1 MRKIVLIGCLSLL
14 VQLGLAQVV
23 HFIENKGQWPSQVK
37 FSAATEN
44 GRTFFENN
52 AFTHHFFDLSEI
64 AKAHAGKEF
73 EPIMRGHV
81 FRQVFRNA
89 HPEKVVADAFQQT
102 RYNYFLGND
111 PLKWGR
117 DCREAK
123 GFRYQNFYTGI
134 HLHVYQNEFFMK
146 YDWEVQRG
154 ASPTQIQW
162 SYEGTDDVRVED
174 GRLVVRTALGEIV
187 EQIPIAYQMIPMEG
201 EAAGNN
207 PPWKTRVDCAFV
219 KNGSTISFRVGNY
232 NSRYP
237 LIIDPELIFSS
248 YSGSFDDNF
257 GYTATY
263 DSQGNL
269 ISGSSAFGQGYPTT
283 VGAYQTTW
291 GGGDG
296 QGTLAGTDMAI
307 SKYDVSG
314 TFMQWSTF
322 LGGAHDDLPHSLIC
336 NSNDE
341 LIVLGTTSSGNF
353 PVTSNAFDNSFNGGA
368 NFAPFGVGVQYVNG
382 SDIIVAK
389 LNVNGNTLEAST
401 FVGGTGNDGVNTA
414 AGLKFN
420 YADEFRG
427 EIDLDANDNVY
438 VASSTYS
445 INFPTVNAFQS
456 SIGGL
461 QDACVFQLS
470 SDLSQMNWSTYLGGS
485 DDDSGFSL
493 AEDNAGNVF
502 VCGGTQSVDFPLAGN
517 GYGQI
522 FNGGNSDGWIA
533 KLNPSGTSLLTSTY
547 FGSNVFDQLYFIETD
562 NADEVFVYGQ
572 TRAANSAFVVNAS
585 FSQPNSGMLV
595 TKFPNDLSSIVWST
609 VFGTGGGE
617 PNLSPTAFLVDV
629 CGKIYLSGWG
639 GAVNEYSTTEAG
651 YTTGLLITPDA
662 YQTTTDG
669 SDFYLLVLEADASAV
684 TYASFFGGNISSEH
698 VDGGTSRFDRKGII
712 YQSVCAGCGGNSDF
726 PIFPPNA
733 VSAINNNSCN
743 NGVFKYDF
751 QLPLTVANFNAP
763 PLLCEGSTIQLVST
777 SSLAASV
784 QWHFSDDNSTVFGNS
799 VVHTFNAP
807 GTYTITLTA
816 QNPVTCNAVD
826 TISRTI
832 TVVAPIVET
841 LSDVTVC
848 NGVPV
853 QLGQVSAD
861 PNAVYTWTPN
871 DGNLSDVNGP
881 LPIFTGSSSA
891 SYQLL
896 IQHDVCTD
904 TLTQNVIVPQLEL
917 TLPNDTALCI
927 PGNIDL
933 DALVSPLSGS
943 LIWSASPDFSNPL
956 NSNTQD
962 LSINVFVNGMQT
974 YFAQLTSQGCTVED
988 SVSVFMVGDQATIQG
1003 DFTAC
1008 YGDTVSL
1015 SVLNPNPTF
1024 NYQWQSNAQLL
1035 SGQGTSAVEFIIT
1048 TGTTVSV
1055 SAATPSGCFA
1065 QDTVQVAVSA
1075 LNASTINATATPA
1088 VVLEGTTVQLNAS
1101 PVNAGYTYAWTPSFG
1116 LNNANIHNPTA
1127 FVEMTS
1133 TYYVTVADGDCVQQ
1147 DSVTV
1152 RVVDFICGRPTV
1164 YVPNAFTPNLDQ
1176 ANEWLYVRGN
1186 FITELN
1192 FKVFN
1197 RWGELVFETQDQSL
1211 GWNGYFK
1218 GKKVD
1223 PAVFVYYMR
1232 VVCEGG
1238 EIYFEEGNIT
1248 VLE

>member
-1 MRKIVLIGCLSLL
+1 MRKILLIGCLSLL

-73 EPIMRGHV
+73 DPIMRGHV

-89 HPEKVVADAFQQT
+89 HPERVVADAFQQT

-123 GFRYQNFYTGI
+123 GFRYQNFYSGI

-146 YDWEVQRG
+146 YDWEVQHG

-162 SYEGTDDVRVED
+162 SYEGTDDVRIED
-174 GRLVVRTALGEIV
+174 GRLIVRTALGEIV

-207 PPWKTRVDCAFV
+207 PPMKMRVDCSFV
-219 KNGSTISFRVGNY
+219 KNGNTISFRVGNY

-283 VGAYQTTW
+283 IGAYQTTW

-314 TFMQWSTF
+314 TFLQWSTF
-322 LGGAHDDLPHSLIC
+322 LGGANDDLPHSLIC

-368 NFAPFGVGVQYVNG
+368 NFAPSGVGVQYVNG

-389 LNVNGNTLEAST
+389 LNVNGNTLLAST

-427 EIDLDANDNVY
+427 EVDLDANDNVY
-438 VASSTYS
+438 IASSTYS

-517 GYGQI
+517 GYGQV

-533 KLNPSGTSLLTSTY
+533 KLSPSGTSLLTSTY

-572 TRAANSAFVVNAS
+572 TRAANSTFVVNAS

-595 TKFPNDLSSIVWST
+595 TKFPNELSSVVWST

-651 YTTGLLITPDA
+651 FTTGLLTTSDA
-662 YQTTTDG
+662 FQTTTDG

-684 TYASFFGGNISSEH
+684 TYASFFGGNISAEH

-826 TISRTI
+826 TISRTV
-832 TVVAPIVET
+832 TVIAPIVET
-841 LSDVTVC
+841 LADVTVC
-848 NGVPV
+848 SGIPV
-853 QLGQVSAD
+853 QLGQVSVD
-861 PNAVYTWTPN
+861 PNAIYSWTPN

-881 LPIFTGSSSA
+881 LPIFTGSINA

-896 IQHDVCTD
+896 VQHDVCTD
-904 TLTQNVIVPQLEL
+904 TLTQNVLVPQLEL
-917 TLPNDTALCI
+917 ILPNDTALCV
-927 PGNIDL
+927 PDNIDL
-933 DALVSPLSGS
+933 AALISPSSGS
-943 LIWSASPDFSNPL
+943 FIWSASPDFSNPL

-962 LSINVFVNGMQT
+962 LSINVFVNGIQT
-974 YFAQLTSQGCTVED
+974 YFAQLASQGCTVED

-1048 TGTTVSV
+1048 AGTTVSV

-1088 VVLEGTTVQLNAS
+1088 VVLVGTNVQLTAT
-1101 PVNAGYTYAWTPSFG
+1101 PVNNSYSYQWTPSLG
-1116 LNNANIHNPTA
+1116 LNNPNIYNPTA

-1133 TYYVTVADGDCVQQ
+1133 TYNVTVSDGDCIQQ

-1186 FITELN
+1186 FITELD
-1192 FKVFN
+1192 FKLFD
-1197 RWGELVFETQDQSL
+1197 RWGELVFETQDL
-1211 GWNGYFK
+1211 NIGWNGYFK

>member
-1 MRKIVLIGCLSLL
+1 MRKILLIGCLSLL

-73 EPIMRGHV
+73 EPVIRGHV

-89 HPEKVVADAFQQT
+89 RPEKVVADAFQQT

-111 PLKWGR
+111 PTKWGR

-123 GFRYQNFYTGI
+123 GFRYQNFYSGI

-154 ASPTQIQW
+154 ASPAQIQW
-162 SYEGTDDVRVED
+162 TYEGTDDVRVED
-174 GRLVVRTALGEIV
+174 GRLIVRTALGEIV

-207 PPWKTRVDCAFV
+207 PPWKARVDCAFV
-219 KNGSTISFRVGNY
+219 KKGNTISFRVGEY
-232 NSRYP
+232 NQRYP

-248 YSGSFDDNF
+248 YSGSIDDNF
-257 GYTATY
+257 GFTATY

-283 VGAYQTTW
+283 NGAYQTVW

-296 QGTLAGTDMAI
+296 QGSLAGTDMAI
-307 SKYDVSG
+307 SKYDASG

-322 LGGAHDDLPHSLIC
+322 LGGANDDLPHSLIS

-341 LIVLGTTSSGNF
+341 LIVLGTTSSPNF
-353 PVTSNAFDNSFNGGA
+353 PVTAGAFDNLYNGGD
-368 NFAPFGVGVQYVNG
+368 NFAPFGIGVQYVNG

-389 LNVNGNTLEAST
+389 LNVNGNTLVAST

-414 AGLKFN
+414 VGLKFN

-427 EIDLDANDNVY
+427 EVDLDANDNVY
-438 VASSTYS
+438 VVSSTYS

-456 SIGGL
+456 SLGGL

-470 SDLSQMNWSTYLGGS
+470 SDLSQMNWSTYIGGS

-517 GYGQI
+517 GYGQV

-533 KLNPSGTSLLTSTY
+533 KLNPSGTSLLTSSY

-562 NADEVFVYGQ
+562 NVDDVFVYGQ
-572 TRAANSAFVVNAS
+572 TRAANSTFVVNAG

-639 GAVNEYSTTEAG
+639 GAVNEYSTMEAG
-651 YTTGLLITPDA
+651 YTTGLITTPDA
-662 YQTTTDG
+662 YQTGTDG

-712 YQSVCAGCGGNSDF
+712 YQSVCAGCGGNDDF

-751 QLPLTVANFNAP
+751 QLPLTIASFNAP
-763 PLLCEGSTIQLVST
+763 PFLCEGSTIQLVSNST
-777 SSLAASV
+777 LATSV
-784 QWHFSDDNSTVFGNS
+784 QWYFSDDNSTVFGNS

-816 QNPVTCNAVD
+816 QNPGTCNAVD

-832 TVVAPIVET
+832 TIVEPIVES
-841 LSDVTVC
+841 LNDVTVC
-848 NGVPV
+848 SGVPV
-853 QLGQVSAD
+853 QIGEVSDD
-861 PNAVYTWTPN
+861 PNAVYTWSPN
-871 DGNLSDVNGP
+871 DGNLSDVNSP

-896 IQHDVCTD
+896 VQHDVCTD
-904 TLTQNVIVPQLEL
+904 TLSLDVIVPQLEL
-917 TLPNDTALCI
+917 ILPNDTSLCV
-927 PGNIDL
+927 PNNVDL
-933 DALVSPLSGS
+933 TAVINPVNGS
-943 LIWSASPDFSNPL
+943 LIWSASNDFSSPL

-962 LSINVFVNGMQT
+962 LSISVFVSGIQT
-974 YFAQLTSQGCTVED
+974 YYAQLTASNCTVED

-1008 YGDTVSL
+1008 YGDTISL
-1015 SVLNPNPTF
+1015 SVLNPNPAF
-1024 NYQWQSNAQLL
+1024 NYQWQSNAQVL
-1035 SGQGTSAVEFIIT
+1035 SGQGTSSIDVIIT
-1048 TGTTVSV
+1048 NATEVSV
-1055 SAATPSGCFA
+1055 SAATLSGCFA
-1065 QDTVQVAVSA
+1065 QDTIQVAVSA
-1075 LNASTINATATPA
+1075 LNASTINATASPA
-1088 VVLEGTTVQLNAS
+1088 VVLAGTNVQLTAS
-1101 PVNAGYTYAWTPSFG
+1101 PVNAGYSYTWTPSLG
-1116 LNNANIHNPTA
+1116 LNNPNIYNPTA

-1133 TYYVTVADGDCVQQ
+1133 TYNVTVADGECVQQ

-1164 YVPNAFTPNLDQ
+1164 YIPNAFTPNLDQ

-1186 FITELN
+1186 FITELD
-1192 FKVFN
+1192 FKLFD
-1197 RWGELVFETQDQSL
+1197 RWGELVFETQDQGV

>member
-73 EPIMRGHV
+73 DPIMRGHV

-174 GRLVVRTALGEIV
+174 GRLIVRTALGEIV
-187 EQIPIAYQMIPMEG
+187 EQIPIAYQIIPMEG

-207 PPWKTRVDCAFV
+207 PPLKVRVDCGFV
-219 KNGSTISFRVGNY
+219 KNGNVISFRVGKY
-232 NSRYP
+232 NPRYAMV
-237 LIIDPELIFSS
+237 IDPELIFSS

-283 VGAYQTTW
+283 LGAYQTSW

-296 QGTLAGTDMAI
+296 QGSLAGTDMAI

-314 TFMQWSTF
+314 TFLQWSTF
-322 LGGAHDDLPHSLIC
+322 LGGANDDLPHSLIC

-651 YTTGLLITPDA
+651 YTTGLLTTADA
-662 YQTTTDG
+662 FQTTTDG

-816 QNPVTCNAVD
+816 QNTVTCNAVD

-861 PNAVYTWTPN
+861 PNAVYSWTPN
-871 DGNLSDVNGP
+871 DGNLSDVSGP
-881 LPIFTGSSSA
+881 LPIFTGSANA

-896 IQHDVCTD
+896 VQHDVCTD

-974 YFAQLTSQGCTVED
+974 YFAQLTSEGCTVED

-1048 TGTTVSV
+1048 SGTTVSV

-1088 VVLEGTTVQLNAS
+1088 VVLVGTNVQLNAS

-1186 FITELN
+1186 FITELD
-1192 FKVFN
+1192 FKLFD
-1197 RWGELVFETQDQSL
+1197 RWGELVFETQDQSI

-1223 PAVFVYYMR
+1223 PAVFVYYLR
-1232 VVCEGG
+1232 TVCEGG

>member
-1 MRKIVLIGCLSLL
+1 MRKILLIGCLSLL

-23 HFIENKGQWPSQVK
+23 HFIENKGQWPSQVR

-73 EPIMRGHV
+73 EPVIRGHV

-89 HPEKVVADAFQQT
+89 RPEKVVADAFQQT

-111 PLKWGR
+111 PTKWGR

-123 GFRYQNFYTGI
+123 GFRYQNFYSGI

-146 YDWEVQRG
+146 YDWEVHRG
-154 ASPTQIQW
+154 ASPAQIQW
-162 SYEGTDDVRVED
+162 TYEGTDDVRVED
-174 GRLVVRTALGEIV
+174 GRLIVRTALGEIV

-207 PPWKTRVDCAFV
+207 PPWKARVDCAFV
-219 KNGSTISFRVGNY
+219 KNGNTISFRVGKY
-232 NSRYP
+232 NPRYP

-283 VGAYQTTW
+283 NGAYQTTW

-456 SIGGL
+456 SLGGL

-470 SDLSQMNWSTYLGGS
+470 SDLSQLNWSTYLGGS

-502 VCGGTQSVDFPLAGN
+502 VCGGTQSIDFPLAGN
-517 GYGQI
+517 GYGQV

-533 KLNPSGTSLLTSTY
+533 KLNPSGTSLLTSSY

-562 NADEVFVYGQ
+562 NADDVFVYGQ
-572 TRAANSAFVVNAS
+572 TRAANSTFVVNAG

-651 YTTGLLITPDA
+651 FTTGLLTTPDA

-684 TYASFFGGNISSEH
+684 TYASFFGGNISAEH

-712 YQSVCAGCGGNSDF
+712 YQSVCAGCGGNNDF

-807 GTYTITLTA
+807 GTYTITLIA

-826 TISRTI
+826 SLSRTI

-841 LSDVTVC
+841 LADVTVC
-848 NGVPV
+848 SDVPV

-861 PNAVYTWTPN
+861 PNAVYSWTPN

-881 LPIFTGSSSA
+881 LPIFTGNSNA

-896 IQHDVCTD
+896 VQHDVCTD

-917 TLPNDTALCI
+917 TLPNDSALCV
-927 PGNIDL
+927 PDNIDL
-933 DALVSPLSGS
+933 NAVISPSTGD

-962 LSINVFVNGMQT
+962 LSINVFVTGMQT

-988 SVSVFMVGDQATIQG
+988 SVSVFMVGDQASIQG

-1024 NYQWQSNAQLL
+1024 NYQWQSSAQLL
-1035 SGQGTSAVEFIIT
+1035 SGQGTSSVEFIIT
-1048 TGTTVSV
+1048 AGTTVSV

-1075 LNASTINATATPA
+1075 LNASTINASATPA
-1088 VVLEGTTVQLNAS
+1088 VVLVGTNVQLNAS
-1101 PVNAGYTYAWTPSFG
+1101 PVNAGYSYIWTPNLG
-1116 LNNANIHNPTA
+1116 LSNANIHNPNA
-1127 FVEMTS
+1127 FIETTS

-1192 FKVFN
+1192 FKVFD
-1197 RWGELVFETQDQSL
+1197 RWGELVFETQDQSV
-1211 GWNGYFK
+1211 GWNGYYK

-1223 PAVFVYYMR
+1223 PAVFVYYLR
-1232 VVCEGG
+1232 TVCEGG

>member
-207 PPWKTRVDCAFV
+207 PPMKMRVDCAFV
-219 KNGSTISFRVGNY
+219 KNGNTISFRVGNY
-232 NSRYP
+232 NPRYA

-314 TFMQWSTF
+314 TFLQWSTF
-322 LGGAHDDLPHSLIC
+322 LGGANDDLPHSLIC

-427 EIDLDANDNVY
+427 EVDLDANDNVY
-438 VASSTYS
+438 IASSTYS

-572 TRAANSAFVVNAS
+572 TRAANSTFVVNAS

-651 YTTGLLITPDA
+651 YTTGLLTTADA
-662 YQTTTDG
+662 FQTTTDG

-726 PIFPPNA
+726 PIFPANA
-733 VSAINNNSCN
+733 VSAVNNNSCN

-853 QLGQVSAD
+853 QLGQMSAD
-861 PNAVYTWTPN
+861 PNAVYSWTPN

-881 LPIFTGSSSA
+881 LPIFTGSINA

-896 IQHDVCTD
+896 VQHDVCTD
-904 TLTQNVIVPQLEL
+904 TLTQNVLVPQLEL
-917 TLPNDTALCI
+917 ILPNDTALCV
-927 PGNIDL
+927 PDNIDL
-933 DALVSPLSGS
+933 AALISPSSGS
-943 LIWSASPDFSNPL
+943 FIWSASPDFSNPL

-974 YFAQLTSQGCTVED
+974 YFAQLTSEGCAVED

-1088 VVLEGTTVQLNAS
+1088 VVLVGTNVQLNAS

-1186 FITELN
+1186 FITEMN
-1192 FKVFN
+1192 FKVFD
-1197 RWGELVFETQDQSL
+1197 RWGELVFETQDQSI

>member
-1 MRKIVLIGCLSLL
+1 MRKILLIGCLSLL

-73 EPIMRGHV
+73 EPVMHGHV
-81 FRQVFRNA
+81 FRQVFSNA

-123 GFRYQNFYTGI
+123 GFRYQNFYAGI
-134 HLHVYQNEFFMK
+134 DLHVYQNEFFMK

-154 ASPTQIQW
+154 ASPAQIQW
-162 SYEGTDDVRVED
+162 SYEGTDDVRIED
-174 GRLVVRTALGEIV
+174 GRLIVRTALGEIV

-207 PPWKTRVDCAFV
+207 PPMKMRVDCSFV
-219 KNGSTISFRVGNY
+219 KNGDVISFRLGKY
-232 NSRYP
+232 DTRHP

-283 VGAYQTTW
+283 LGAYQTTW

-368 NFAPFGVGVQYVNG
+368 SFAPFGVGVQYNNG
-382 SDIIVAK
+382 SDIVVAK
-389 LNVNGNTLEAST
+389 LNVNGNTLVAST

-427 EIDLDANDNVY
+427 EVDLDANDNVY
-438 VASSTYS
+438 VVSSTYS
-445 INFPTVNAFQS
+445 MNFPTVNAFQS

-470 SDLSQMNWSTYLGGS
+470 NDLSQLNWSTYLGGS

-493 AEDNAGNVF
+493 AEDHAGNVF
-502 VCGGTQSVDFPLAGN
+502 VCGGTQSVNFPIAGN
-517 GYGQI
+517 GYGQV

-533 KLNPSGTSLLTSTY
+533 KLSPDGTNLLASTY
-547 FGSNVFDQLYFIETD
+547 FGSNVYDQLYFIETD
-562 NADEVFVYGQ
+562 NLDEVFVYGQ
-572 TRAANSAFVVNAS
+572 TRAANSTFVVNAA

-609 VFGTGGGE
+609 VFGVGDGR
-617 PNLSPTAFLVDV
+617 PSLSPTAFLVDV

-639 GAVNEYSTTEAG
+639 GAVNLYSTNEAG
-651 YTTGLLITPDA
+651 NTNGLLTTPDA

-684 TYASFFGGNISSEH
+684 TYASFFGGNISAEH

-726 PIFPPNA
+726 PIFPANA

-751 QLPLTVANFNAP
+751 QLPLTVASFNAP
-763 PLLCEGSTIQLVST
+763 PLLCEGSTIQLVS
-777 SSLAASV
+777 SSYLAASV

-799 VVHTFNAP
+799 VVHTFNTP
-807 GTYTITLTA
+807 GTYTIMLTA

-841 LSDVTVC
+841 LGDVTVC

-904 TLTQNVIVPQLEL
+904 TLTQNVLVPQLSL
-917 TLPNDTALCI
+917 TLPSDTSLCV
-927 PGNIDL
+927 PANVDL
-933 DALVSPLSGS
+933 SAAINPANGS
-943 LIWSASPDFSNPL
+943 LIWSASPDFSSSL

-974 YFAQLTSQGCTVED
+974 YFAQLTNQGCTVED

-1003 DFTAC
+1003 DFSAC

-1015 SVLNPNPTF
+1015 SVLNPNLTF

-1035 SGQGTSAVEFIIT
+1035 SGQGTSSVEFIIT
-1048 TGTTVSV
+1048 AGATVSV

-1075 LNASTINATATPA
+1075 LNGSTINATASPTI
-1088 VVLEGTTVQLNAS
+1088 VLEGTSVQLNAS
-1101 PVNAGYTYAWTPSFG
+1101 PVNAGYNYNWTPILG

-1127 FVEMTS
+1127 FIETTT
-1133 TYYVTVADGDCVQQ
+1133 TYNVTVSDGDCVQQ

-1164 YVPNAFTPNLDQ
+1164 YVPNAFTPNFDQ

-1186 FITELN
+1186 FITELD
-1192 FKVFN
+1192 FKLYD
-1197 RWGELVFETQDQSL
+1197 RWGELVFETQDQSV
-1211 GWNGYFK
+1211 GWNGFFK

-1223 PAVFVYYMR
+1223 PAVFVYYLR
-1232 VVCEGG
+1232 TVCEGG

>member
-1 MRKIVLIGCLSLL
+1 MRKILLIGCLSLL

-73 EPIMRGHV
+73 DPIMRGHV

-89 HPEKVVADAFQQT
+89 HPERVVADAFQQT

-123 GFRYQNFYTGI
+123 GFRYQNFYSGI

-146 YDWEVQRG
+146 YDWEVQHG
-154 ASPTQIQW
+154 ASPMQIQW
-162 SYEGTDDVRVED
+162 LYEGTDDVRIED
-174 GRLVVRTALGEIV
+174 GRLIVRTALGEIV

-207 PPWKTRVDCAFV
+207 PPMKMRVDCSFV
-219 KNGSTISFRVGNY
+219 KNGNTISFRVGNY

-283 VGAYQTTW
+283 IGAYQTTW

-314 TFMQWSTF
+314 TFLQWSTF
-322 LGGAHDDLPHSLIC
+322 LGGANDDLPHSLIC

-368 NFAPFGVGVQYVNG
+368 NFAPSGVGVQYVNG

-389 LNVNGNTLEAST
+389 LNVNGNTLLAST

-427 EIDLDANDNVY
+427 EVDLDANDNVY
-438 VASSTYS
+438 IASSTYS

-517 GYGQI
+517 GYGQV

-533 KLNPSGTSLLTSTY
+533 KLSPSGTSLLTSTY

-572 TRAANSAFVVNAS
+572 TRAANSTFVVNAS

-595 TKFPNDLSSIVWST
+595 TKFPNELSSVVWST

-651 YTTGLLITPDA
+651 FTTGLLTTSDA
-662 YQTTTDG
+662 FQTTTDG

-684 TYASFFGGNISSEH
+684 TYASFFGGNISAEH

-826 TISRTI
+826 TISRTV
-832 TVVAPIVET
+832 TVIAPIVET
-841 LSDVTVC
+841 LADVTVC
-848 NGVPV
+848 SGIPV
-853 QLGQVSAD
+853 QLGQVSVD
-861 PNAVYTWTPN
+861 PNAIYSWTPN

-881 LPIFTGSSSA
+881 LPIFTGSINA

-896 IQHDVCTD
+896 VQHDVCTD
-904 TLTQNVIVPQLEL
+904 TLTQNVLVPQLEL
-917 TLPNDTALCI
+917 ILPNDTALCV
-927 PGNIDL
+927 PDNIDL
-933 DALVSPLSGS
+933 AALISPSSGS
-943 LIWSASPDFSNPL
+943 FIWSASPDFSNPL

-962 LSINVFVNGMQT
+962 LSINVFVNGIQT
-974 YFAQLTSQGCTVED
+974 YFAQLASQGCTVED

-1048 TGTTVSV
+1048 AGTTVSV

-1088 VVLEGTTVQLNAS
+1088 VVLVGTNVQLTAT
-1101 PVNAGYTYAWTPSFG
+1101 PVNNSYSYQWTPSLG
-1116 LNNANIHNPTA
+1116 LNNPNIYNPTA

-1133 TYYVTVADGDCVQQ
+1133 TYNVTVSDGDCIQQ

-1186 FITELN
+1186 FITELD
-1192 FKVFN
+1192 FKLFD
-1197 RWGELVFETQDQSL
+1197 RWGELVFETQDL
-1211 GWNGYFK
+1211 NIGWNGYFK

>member
-73 EPIMRGHV
+73 DPIMRGHV

-89 HPEKVVADAFQQT
+89 HPERVVADAFQQT

-123 GFRYQNFYTGI
+123 GFRYQNFYSGI

-146 YDWEVQRG
+146 YDWELQRG
-154 ASPTQIQW
+154 ASPAQIQW
-162 SYEGTDDVRVED
+162 TYEGADDVRVED
-174 GRLVVRTALGEIV
+174 GRLIVRTALGEIV

-207 PPWKTRVDCAFV
+207 PPWKTRVDCSFV
-219 KNGSTISFRVGNY
+219 KNGNTISFRVGNY

-283 VGAYQTTW
+283 IGAYQTTW

-314 TFMQWSTF
+314 TFLQWSTF
-322 LGGAHDDLPHSLIC
+322 LGGANDDLPHSLIC

-368 NFAPFGVGVQYVNG
+368 NFAPSGVGVQYVNG

-389 LNVNGNTLEAST
+389 LNVNGNTLLAST

-427 EIDLDANDNVY
+427 EVDLDANDNVY
-438 VASSTYS
+438 IASSTYS

-517 GYGQI
+517 GYGQV

-533 KLNPSGTSLLTSTY
+533 KLSPSGTSLLTSTY

-572 TRAANSAFVVNAS
+572 TRAANSTFVVNAS

-595 TKFPNDLSSIVWST
+595 TKFPNELSSVVWST

-651 YTTGLLITPDA
+651 FTTGLLTTSDA
-662 YQTTTDG
+662 FQTTTDG

-684 TYASFFGGNISSEH
+684 TYASFFGGNISAEH

-826 TISRTI
+826 TISRTV
-832 TVVAPIVET
+832 TVIAPIVET
-841 LSDVTVC
+841 LADVTVC
-848 NGVPV
+848 SGIPV
-853 QLGQVSAD
+853 QLGQVSVD
-861 PNAVYTWTPN
+861 PNAIYSWTPN

-881 LPIFTGSSSA
+881 LPIFTGSINA

-896 IQHDVCTD
+896 VQHDVCTD
-904 TLTQNVIVPQLEL
+904 TLTQNVLVPQLEL
-917 TLPNDTALCI
+917 ILPNDTALCV
-927 PGNIDL
+927 PDNIDL
-933 DALVSPLSGS
+933 AALISPSSGS
-943 LIWSASPDFSNPL
+943 FIWSASPDFSNPL

-962 LSINVFVNGMQT
+962 LSINVFVNGIQT
-974 YFAQLTSQGCTVED
+974 YFAQLASQGCTVED

-1048 TGTTVSV
+1048 AGTTVSV

-1088 VVLEGTTVQLNAS
+1088 VVLVGTNVQLTAT
-1101 PVNAGYTYAWTPSFG
+1101 PVNNSYSYQWTPSLG
-1116 LNNANIHNPTA
+1116 LNNPNIYNPTA

-1133 TYYVTVADGDCVQQ
+1133 TYNVTVSDGDCIQQ

-1186 FITELN
+1186 FITELD
-1192 FKVFN
+1192 FKLFD
-1197 RWGELVFETQDQSL
+1197 RWGELVFETQDL
-1211 GWNGYFK
+1211 NIGWNGYFK

>member
-1 MRKIVLIGCLSLL
+1 MRKILLIGCLSLL

-73 EPIMRGHV
+73 DPIMRGHV

-89 HPEKVVADAFQQT
+89 HPERVVADAFQQT

-123 GFRYQNFYTGI
+123 GFRYQNFYSGI

-146 YDWEVQRG
+146 YDWEVQHG

-162 SYEGTDDVRVED
+162 SYEGTDDVRIED
-174 GRLVVRTALGEIV
+174 GRLIVRTALGEIV

-207 PPWKTRVDCAFV
+207 PPMKMRVDCSFV
-219 KNGSTISFRVGNY
+219 KNGNTISFRVGNY

-248 YSGSFDDNF
+248 YSVSFDDNF

-283 VGAYQTTW
+283 IGAYQTTW

-314 TFMQWSTF
+314 TFLQWSTF
-322 LGGAHDDLPHSLIC
+322 LGGANDDLPHSLIC

-368 NFAPFGVGVQYVNG
+368 NFAPSGVGVQYVNG

-389 LNVNGNTLEAST
+389 LNVNGNTLLAST

-427 EIDLDANDNVY
+427 EVDLDANDNVY
-438 VASSTYS
+438 IASSTYS

-517 GYGQI
+517 GYGQV

-533 KLNPSGTSLLTSTY
+533 KLSPSGTSLLTSTY

-572 TRAANSAFVVNAS
+572 TRAANSTFVVNAS

-595 TKFPNDLSSIVWST
+595 TKFPNELSSVVWST

-651 YTTGLLITPDA
+651 FTTGLLTTSDA
-662 YQTTTDG
+662 FQTTTDG

-684 TYASFFGGNISSEH
+684 TYASFFGGNISAEH

-826 TISRTI
+826 TISRTV
-832 TVVAPIVET
+832 TVIAPIVET
-841 LSDVTVC
+841 LADVTVC
-848 NGVPV
+848 SGIPV
-853 QLGQVSAD
+853 QLGQVSVD
-861 PNAVYTWTPN
+861 PNAIYSWTPN

-881 LPIFTGSSSA
+881 LPIFTGSINA

-896 IQHDVCTD
+896 VQHDVCTD
-904 TLTQNVIVPQLEL
+904 TLTQNVLVPQLEL
-917 TLPNDTALCI
+917 ILPNDTALCV
-927 PGNIDL
+927 PDNIDL
-933 DALVSPLSGS
+933 AALISPSSGS
-943 LIWSASPDFSNPL
+943 FIWSASPDFSNPL

-962 LSINVFVNGMQT
+962 LSINVFVNGIQT
-974 YFAQLTSQGCTVED
+974 YFAQLASQGCTVED

-1048 TGTTVSV
+1048 AGTTVSV

-1088 VVLEGTTVQLNAS
+1088 VVLVGTNVQLTAT
-1101 PVNAGYTYAWTPSFG
+1101 PVNNSYSYQWTPSLG
-1116 LNNANIHNPTA
+1116 LNNPNIYNPTA

-1133 TYYVTVADGDCVQQ
+1133 TYNVTVSDGDCIQQ

-1186 FITELN
+1186 FITELD
-1192 FKVFN
+1192 FKLFD
-1197 RWGELVFETQDQSL
+1197 RWGELVFETQDL
-1211 GWNGYFK
+1211 NIGWNGYFK

>member
-1 MRKIVLIGCLSLL
+1 MRKILLIGCLCLL

-23 HFIENKGQWPSQVK
+23 HFIENKGQWPAQVK

-102 RYNYFLGND
+102 HYNYFLGND

-123 GFRYQNFYTGI
+123 GFRYQNFYEGI

-154 ASPTQIQW
+154 ASPAQIQW
-162 SYEGTDDVRVED
+162 TYEGTDDVRVED
-174 GRLVVRTALGEIV
+174 GRLIVRTALGEIV
-187 EQIPIAYQMIPMEG
+187 EQIPIAYQIIPMEG

-207 PPWKTRVDCAFV
+207 PPLKVRVDCAFV
-219 KNGSTISFRVGNY
+219 KNGNTISFRIGKY
-232 NSRYP
+232 NP
-237 LIIDPELIFSS
+237 KHALIIDPELIFSS

-283 VGAYQTTW
+283 IGAYQTTW

-307 SKYDVSG
+307 SKYDISG

-382 SDIIVAK
+382 SDIVVAK
-389 LNVNGNTLEAST
+389 LNANGNTLVAST

-427 EIDLDANDNVY
+427 EIDLDANNNVY

-470 SDLSQMNWSTYLGGS
+470 NDLSQMNWSTYLGGS

-493 AEDNAGNVF
+493 AEDNVGNIF
-502 VCGGTQSVDFPLAGN
+502 VCGGTQSPNFPIAGN
-517 GYGQI
+517 GYGQV

-533 KLNPSGTSLLTSTY
+533 KLSPDGTSLLSSTY
-547 FGSNVFDQLYFIETD
+547 FGSNVYDQLYFIETD
-562 NADEVFVYGQ
+562 NLDEVFVYGQ
-572 TRAANSAFVVNAS
+572 TRAANSTFVVNAA

-651 YTTGLLITPDA
+651 YTTGLLTTPDA
-662 YQTTTDG
+662 FQTTTDG

-684 TYASFFGGNISSEH
+684 TYASFFGGNISAEH

-726 PIFPPNA
+726 PIFPANA

-751 QLPLTVANFNAP
+751 QLPLTVASFNAP
-763 PLLCEGSTIQLVST
+763 PLLCEGSTIQLVSN
-777 SSLAASV
+777 SYLAASV
-784 QWHFSDDNSTVFGNS
+784 QWHFSDDNSTLFGNS

-816 QNPVTCNAVD
+816 QNPMTCNAVD
-826 TISRTI
+826 TISRTV
-832 TVVAPIVET
+832 TVIAPIVES

-848 NGVPV
+848 AGVPI

-904 TLTQNVIVPQLEL
+904 TLTQNVLVPQLSL
-917 TLPNDTALCI
+917 TLPNDTSLCV
-927 PGNIDL
+927 PDNVDL
-933 DALVSPLSGS
+933 IAAINPANGS
-943 LIWSASPDFSNPL
+943 LIWSASPDFSSPL

-974 YFAQLTSQGCTVED
+974 YFAQLTNQGCAVED
-988 SVSVFMVGDQATIQG
+988 SVSVYMVGDQATIQG

-1008 YGDTVSL
+1008 YGDTISL
-1015 SVLNPNPTF
+1015 SVLNPNPSF
-1024 NYQWQSNAQLL
+1024 NYQWQSSAQLL
-1035 SGQGTSAVEFIIT
+1035 SGQGSSSVELILT
-1048 TGTTVSV
+1048 AGTEVSV

-1065 QDTVQVAVSA
+1065 QDTVQVTVSS
-1075 LNASTINATATPA
+1075 LNASTVNASASPM
-1088 VVLEGTTVQLNAS
+1088 VVLEGTAVQLNAT
-1101 PVNAGYTYAWTPSFG
+1101 PVNSNFNYTWTPIFG
-1116 LNNANIHNPTA
+1116 INNPNIYNPLA
-1127 FVEMTS
+1127 IVEATT
-1133 TYYVTVADGDCVQQ
+1133 TYLVVVTDGDCVQQ

-1176 ANEWLYVRGN
+1176 QNEWLYVRGN
-1186 FITELN
+1186 FITELD
-1192 FKVFN
+1192 FKVFD
-1197 RWGELVFETQDQSL
+1197 RWGELVFETQDQSV

-1218 GKKVD
+1218 GKEVD
-1223 PAVFVYYMR
+1223 PAVFVYYLR
-1232 VVCEGG
+1232 TVCEGG

-1248 VLE
+1248 ILE

>member
-1 MRKIVLIGCLSLL
+1 MRKLLLIGCLSLL

-89 HPEKVVADAFQQT
+89 HPEKLVADAFQQT

-123 GFRYQNFYTGI
+123 GFRYQNFYSGI

-154 ASPTQIQW
+154 ASPSQIQW
-162 SYEGTDDVRVED
+162 SYEGTDDVRIEE
-174 GRLVVRTALGEIV
+174 GRLIVRTALGEIV
-187 EQIPIAYQMIPMEG
+187 EQIPIAYQLIPMEG

-207 PPWKTRVDCAFV
+207 PPMKMRVDCSFV
-219 KNGSTISFRVGNY
+219 KNGDVISFRLGKY
-232 NSRYP
+232 DTGHP

-314 TFMQWSTF
+314 TFLQWSTF
-322 LGGAHDDLPHSLIC
+322 LGGANDDLPHSLIC

-353 PVTSNAFDNSFNGGA
+353 PATSGAFDNSFNGGA

-382 SDIIVAK
+382 SDIVVAK
-389 LNVNGNTLEAST
+389 LNANGNTLVAST

-427 EIDLDANDNVY
+427 EVDLDANDNVY
-438 VASSTYS
+438 VVSSTYS

-461 QDACVFQLS
+461 QDACLFQLS
-470 SDLSQMNWSTYLGGS
+470 SDLSQMIWSTYLGGS

-493 AEDNAGNVF
+493 AEDNVGNIF
-502 VCGGTQSVDFPLAGN
+502 VCGGTQSPNFPIAGN
-517 GYGQI
+517 GYGQV

-533 KLNPSGTSLLTSTY
+533 KLSPDGTSLLSSTY
-547 FGSNVFDQLYFIETD
+547 FGSNVYDQLYFIETD
-562 NADEVFVYGQ
+562 NLDEVFVYGQ
-572 TRAANSAFVVNAS
+572 TRAANSTFVVNAA

-651 YTTGLLITPDA
+651 YTTGLLTTPDA
-662 YQTTTDG
+662 FQTTTDG

-684 TYASFFGGNISSEH
+684 TYASFFGGNISAEH

-726 PIFPPNA
+726 PIYPANA

-751 QLPLTVANFNAP
+751 QLPLTVANFNVP

-777 SSLAASV
+777 SYLAASV
-784 QWHFSDDNSTVFGNS
+784 QWNFSDDNSTVFGNS
-799 VVHTFNAP
+799 VVHTFNSP

-816 QNPVTCNAVD
+816 QNPATCNAID
-826 TISRTI
+826 TISRTV

-841 LSDVTVC
+841 LGDVTVC

-904 TLTQNVIVPQLEL
+904 TLTQNVLVPQLSL
-917 TLPNDTALCI
+917 TLPNDTSLCV
-927 PGNIDL
+927 PANVDL
-933 DALVSPLSGS
+933 DALINPSTGS

-956 NSNTQD
+956 NSNMQD
-962 LSINVFVNGMQT
+962 LSINVFVNGTQT
-974 YFAQLTSQGCTVED
+974 YYAQLTSQGCTVED
-988 SVSVFMVGDQATIQG
+988 SVSVFMVGDQAIIQG

-1035 SGQGTSAVEFIIT
+1035 SGQGTSSVEFIIT
-1048 TGTTVSV
+1048 AGTEVSV

-1075 LNASTINATATPA
+1075 LNASTINASVNPA
-1088 VVLEGTTVQLNAS
+1088 VVIAGTNVQLAAIPLNNS
-1101 PVNAGYTYAWTPSFG
+1101 YSYQWTPSLG
-1116 LNNANIHNPTA
+1116 LNNSNIYNPIA

-1133 TYYVTVADGDCVQQ
+1133 TFIVTVADGDCVQQ

-1186 FITELN
+1186 FITELD
-1192 FKVFN
+1192 FKLYD
-1197 RWGELVFETQDQSL
+1197 RWGELVFETQDQSI

>member
-1 MRKIVLIGCLSLL
+1 MRKILLIGCFAVL
-14 VQLGLAQVV
+14 VQFGLAQVV

-89 HPEKVVADAFQQT
+89 HPERVVADAFQQT

-111 PLKWGR
+111 PVKWGR

-123 GFRYQNFYTGI
+123 GFRYQNFYSGI

-154 ASPTQIQW
+154 ASPSQIQW

-174 GRLVVRTALGEIV
+174 GRLIVRTALGEIV

-207 PPWKTRVDCAFV
+207 PPWKARVDCAFV
-219 KNGSTISFRVGNY
+219 KNGNTISFRVGEY
-232 NSRYP
+232 NPRHP

-283 VGAYQTTW
+283 LGAYQTTW

-322 LGGAHDDLPHSLIC
+322 LGGTNDDLPHSLIC

-341 LIVLGTTSSGNF
+341 LIVLGSTSSGNF
-353 PVTSNAFDNSFNGGA
+353 PTTSNAFDNTYNGGA

-382 SDIIVAK
+382 SDIVVAK

-401 FVGGTGNDGVNTA
+401 FVGGSGNDGVNTA

-438 VASSTYS
+438 VVSSTYS
-445 INFPTVNAFQS
+445 VNFPTVNAFQS
-456 SIGGL
+456 SLAGL
-461 QDACVFQLS
+461 QDACLFQLS
-470 SDLSQMNWSTYLGGS
+470 NDLSQMNWSTYLGGS

-493 AEDNAGNVF
+493 AEDNAGNIF
-502 VCGGTQSVDFPLAGN
+502 VCGGTRSIDFPQAGN
-517 GYGQI
+517 GYGQV

-533 KLNPSGTSLLTSTY
+533 KFNPAGTSLLSSTY

-562 NADEVFVYGQ
+562 NSDEVFVYGQ
-572 TRAANSAFVVNAS
+572 TRAANSTFVVNAA

-609 VFGTGGGE
+609 VFGTGDGK
-617 PNLSPTAFLVDV
+617 PSLSPTAFLVDF

-639 GAVNEYSTTEAG
+639 GSVNQYSTTESG
-651 YTTGLLITPDA
+651 YTNGLLTTPDA
-662 YQTTTDG
+662 FQATTDG

-684 TYASFFGGNISSEH
+684 NYASFFGGNISAEH
-698 VDGGTSRFDRKGII
+698 VDGGTSRFDRRGVI
-712 YQSVCAGCGGNSDF
+712 YQSVCAGCGGNDDF
-726 PIFPPNA
+726 PIFPANA

-763 PLLCEGSTIQLVST
+763 PLLCEGSTIQLAST

-784 QWHFSDDNSTVFGNS
+784 QWHFSDDNTTVFGNS
-799 VVHTFNAP
+799 VVHTFNSV
-807 GTYTITLTA
+807 GTHTITITA
-816 QNPVTCNAVD
+816 QNPLTCNAID
-826 TISRTI
+826 TLSRTV
-832 TVVAPIVET
+832 TVVAPTIDS
-841 LSDVTVC
+841 LSDVLVC
-848 NGVPV
+848 SGVPV
-853 QLGQVSAD
+853 QLGQVSSD
-861 PNAVYTWTPN
+861 PNAVYLWLPN

-881 LPIFTGSSSA
+881 LPIFSGDSSA

-896 IQHDVCTD
+896 VQHDVCTD

-917 TLPNDTALCI
+917 TLPVDTSLCI
-927 PGNIDL
+927 PSNVELNAIINP
-933 DALVSPLSGS
+933 STGS

-956 NSNTQD
+956 NSNAQD
-962 LSINVFVNGMQT
+962 LSVNVFVNGTQT
-974 YFAQLTSQGCTVED
+974 YFAQLTSQGCTAED
-988 SVSVFMVGDQATIQG
+988 SVAVFMVGDQATIQG

-1008 YGDTVSL
+1008 FGDTISL

-1024 NYQWQSNAQLL
+1024 NYQWQSNGQLL
-1035 SGQGTSAVEFIIT
+1035 SGQGTSSVELILT
-1048 TGTTVSV
+1048 SGTEVSV
-1055 SAATPSGCFA
+1055 SAANPSGCLA

-1075 LNASTINATATPA
+1075 LNASTVSASASQA
-1088 VVLEGTTVQLNAS
+1088 VVLEGMTVQLNTT
-1101 PVNAGYTYAWTPSFG
+1101 PLNANYSYNWTPTFG
-1116 LNNANIHNPTA
+1116 LNNPNSANPEA
-1127 FVEMTS
+1127 LVEATT
-1133 TYYVTVADGDCVQQ
+1133 TYIVSVAEGECIQK
-1147 DSVTV
+1147 DSITV
-1152 RVVDFICGRPTV
+1152 RVVDFICGRPTL

-1176 ANEWLYVRGN
+1176 VNEWLYVRGN
-1186 FITELN
+1186 FISELD
-1192 FKVFN
+1192 FKLYD
-1197 RWGELVFETQDQSL
+1197 RWGELIFETQDQDI

-1218 GKKVD
+1218 GEKVD
-1223 PAVFVYYMR
+1223 PAVFVYYLR

-1238 EIYFEEGNIT
+1238 EVYFEEGNIT

>member
-1 MRKIVLIGCLSLL
+1 MRKILLIGCLSLL
-14 VQLGLAQVV
+14 VHLGLAQAV
-23 HFIENKGQWPSQVK
+23 HFIENKGQWPSHVK
-37 FSAATEN
+37 YSAATEN

-73 EPIMRGHV
+73 EPVIRGHV

-89 HPEKVVADAFQQT
+89 QPERVTADAFQQT

-123 GFRYQNFYTGI
+123 GFRYQNFYSGI

-154 ASPTQIQW
+154 ASSSQIQW
-162 SYEGTDDVRVED
+162 TYEGTDDVRVED
-174 GRLVVRTALGEIV
+174 GRLIVRTALGEIV
-187 EQIPIAYQMIPMEG
+187 EQIPIAYQFIPMEG

-207 PPWKTRVDCAFV
+207 PPLKVRVECAFV
-219 KNGSTISFRVGNY
+219 KNGNTISFRLGKY
-232 NSRYP
+232 DPRHA

-283 VGAYQTTW
+283 IGAYQTTW

-427 EIDLDANDNVY
+427 EVDLDANDNVY

-517 GYGQI
+517 GYGQV

-533 KLNPSGTSLLTSTY
+533 KLSPNGATLLTSSY

-562 NADEVFVYGQ
+562 NVDEVFVYGQ
-572 TRAANSAFVVNAS
+572 TRAANSTFVVNAA

-651 YTTGLLITPDA
+651 YTTGLLTTSDA

-684 TYASFFGGNISSEH
+684 TYASFFGGNISAEH

-763 PLLCEGSTIQLVST
+763 PLLCEGSTIQLVSS

-799 VVHTFNAP
+799 VVHTFNSP

-826 TISRTI
+826 TLSRTV
-832 TVVAPIVET
+832 TVVAPLVET
-841 LSDVTVC
+841 LGDVTVC
-848 NGVPV
+848 EGVPV

-861 PNAVYTWTPN
+861 PNAVYLWTPN

-881 LPIFTGSSSA
+881 LPIFTGSTSA

-896 IQHDVCTD
+896 VQHDVCTD

-917 TLPNDTALCI
+917 TLPSDTALCV
-927 PGNIDL
+927 PGNVDL
-933 DALVSPLSGS
+933 NALISPSSGS
-943 LIWSASPDFSNPL
+943 LIWSDFPDYSNQL
-956 NSNTQD
+956 NNSSQD
-962 LSINVFVNGMQT
+962 LSISVFVNGVHT
-974 YFAQLTSQGCTVED
+974 YYAQLSSQGCVVED

-1035 SGQGTSAVEFIIT
+1035 SGQGTSSVELVIT
-1048 TGTTVSV
+1048 AGTEVSV

-1088 VVLEGTTVQLNAS
+1088 VVLAGTNVQLNAS
-1101 PVNAGYTYAWTPSFG
+1101 PVNAGYNYSWTPNLG
-1116 LNNANIHNPTA
+1116 LSNANIHNPTA
-1127 FVEMTS
+1127 FIEMTS
-1133 TYYVTVADGDCVQQ
+1133 TYNVTVSDGDCVQQ

-1176 ANEWLYVRGN
+1176 ANDWLYVRGN

-1192 FKVFN
+1192 FKVFD
-1197 RWGELVFETQDQSL
+1197 RWGELVFETNDQSV
-1211 GWNGYFK
+1211 GWNGYYK

-1223 PAVFVYYMR
+1223 PAVFVYYLR
-1232 VVCEGG
+1232 TVCEGG

>member
-1 MRKIVLIGCLSLL
+1 MRKVLLIGCFGLL
-14 VQLGLAQVV
+14 VQFGLAQVV

-73 EPIMRGHV
+73 EPVMRGHV

-89 HPEKVVADAFQQT
+89 HSEKVIADAFQQT
-102 RYNYFLGND
+102 RYNYFLGNN
-111 PLKWGR
+111 PSKWGR

-123 GFRYQNFYTGI
+123 GFRYQNFYSGI

-154 ASPTQIQW
+154 ASPSQIQW
-162 SYEGTDDVRVED
+162 SYEGTDDVRIED
-174 GRLVVRTALGEIV
+174 GRLIVRTALGEIV
-187 EQIPIAYQMIPMEG
+187 EQIPIAYQLIPMEG
-201 EAAGNN
+201 EAAGSN
-207 PPWKTRVDCAFV
+207 PPIKIRVDCSFV
-219 KNGSTISFRVGNY
+219 KNGNVISFRLGKY
-232 NSRYP
+232 NP
-237 LIIDPELIFSS
+237 KHALIIDPELIFSS

-283 VGAYQTTW
+283 LGAYQTTW

-296 QGTLAGTDMAI
+296 QGSLAGTDMAI

-322 LGGAHDDLPHSLIC
+322 LGGANDDLPHSLIC

-341 LIVLGTTSSGNF
+341 LIVLGSTSSGNF
-353 PVTSNAFDNSFNGGA
+353 PVTSNAFDNSYNGGL

-382 SDIIVAK
+382 SDIVVAK

-401 FVGGTGNDGVNTA
+401 FVGGSGNDGVNTA

-438 VASSTYS
+438 VVSSTYS

-456 SIGGL
+456 SLGGL
-461 QDACVFQLS
+461 QDACLFQLS

-493 AEDNAGNVF
+493 AEDNSGNIY
-502 VCGGTQSVDFPLAGN
+502 VCGGTQSTDFPIAGN
-517 GYGQI
+517 GYGQV

-533 KLNPSGTSLLTSTY
+533 KFNPSGTTLLASTY
-547 FGSNVFDQLYFIETD
+547 LGSNVFDQLYFIETD
-562 NADEVFVYGQ
+562 NADDVFVYGQ
-572 TRAANSAFVVNAS
+572 TRAANSTFVVNAG

-595 TKFPNDLSSIVWST
+595 TKFPNDLSSISWST
-609 VFGTGGGE
+609 VFGTGDGK
-617 PNLSPTAFLVDV
+617 PSLSPTAFLVDV

-639 GAVNEYSTTEAG
+639 GAVNQYSTTETG
-651 YTTGLLITPDA
+651 YTTGLITTPDA
-662 YQTTTDG
+662 FQSTTDG

-684 TYASFFGGNISSEH
+684 TYASFFGGNVSSEH

-726 PIFPPNA
+726 PIYPANA

-751 QLPLTVANFNAP
+751 QLPLTVASFNAP
-763 PLLCEGSTIQLVST
+763 PLLCEGSTIQLVSN
-777 SSLAASV
+777 SSLAASI

-799 VVHTFNAP
+799 VVHTFNSP
-807 GTYTITLTA
+807 GTYTVTLTA

-832 TVVAPIVET
+832 TVVAPIVES
-841 LSDVTVC
+841 LNDVTVC
-848 NGVPV
+848 EGVPI
-853 QLGQVSAD
+853 QIGEVSAD
-861 PNAVYTWTPN
+861 PNALYTWTPN
-871 DGNLSDVNGP
+871 DGNLSDVNSP
-881 LPIFTGSSSA
+881 LPIFTGNANA

-896 IQHDVCTD
+896 VQHDVCTD
-904 TLTQNVIVPQLEL
+904 TLSVDIIVPQLEL
-917 TLPNDTALCI
+917 IVPNDTSLCV
-927 PGNIDL
+927 PDNIDL
-933 DALVSPLSGS
+933 TAAVNPSTGN
-943 LIWSASPDFSNPL
+943 LIWSAAPDFSSPL
-956 NSNTQD
+956 NSNAQD

-974 YFAQLTSQGCTVED
+974 YYAQLTSQGCTVED

-1008 YGDTVSL
+1008 YGDTISL

-1035 SGQGTSAVEFIIT
+1035 SGQGTPIIEVIIT
-1048 TGTTVSV
+1048 SATEVSV

-1075 LNASTINATATPA
+1075 LNASTINASATPA
-1088 VVLEGTTVQLNAS
+1088 VVIAGSNVQLTANPQNSAYSYQWS
-1101 PVNAGYTYAWTPSFG
+1101 PSLG
-1116 LNNANIHNPTA
+1116 LNNPNIYNPTA

-1133 TYYVTVADGDCVQQ
+1133 TYNVTVADGECVQQ

-1164 YVPNAFTPNLDQ
+1164 YVPNAFTPNLDN

-1186 FITELN
+1186 FITELD
-1192 FKVFN
+1192 FKLFD
-1197 RWGELVFETQDQSL
+1197 RWGELVFETQDQSV

-1238 EIYFEEGNIT
+1238 EIYFEEGNVT

>member
-1 MRKIVLIGCLSLL
+1 MRKILLIGCLSLL

-73 EPIMRGHV
+73 DPIMRGHV

-89 HPEKVVADAFQQT
+89 HPERVVADAFQQT

-123 GFRYQNFYTGI
+123 GFRYQNFYSGI

-146 YDWEVQRG
+146 YDWEVQHG

-162 SYEGTDDVRVED
+162 SYEGTDDVRIED
-174 GRLVVRTALGEIV
+174 GRLIVRTALGEIV

-207 PPWKTRVDCAFV
+207 PPMKMRVDCSFV
-219 KNGSTISFRVGNY
+219 KNGNTISFRVGNY

-263 DSQGNL
+263 DSPGNL

-283 VGAYQTTW
+283 IGAYQTTW

-314 TFMQWSTF
+314 TFLQWSTF
-322 LGGAHDDLPHSLIC
+322 LGGANDDLPHSLIC

-341 LIVLGTTSSGNF
+341 LIVLRTTSSGNF

-368 NFAPFGVGVQYVNG
+368 NFAPSGVGVQYVNG

-389 LNVNGNTLEAST
+389 LNVNGNTLLAST

-427 EIDLDANDNVY
+427 EVDLDANDNVY
-438 VASSTYS
+438 IASSTYS

-651 YTTGLLITPDA
+651 YTTGLLTTPDA
-662 YQTTTDG
+662 YQNTTDG

-726 PIFPPNA
+726 PIFPANA
-733 VSAINNNSCN
+733 VSAVNNNSCN

-799 VVHTFNAP
+799 VVHTFNGP

-816 QNPVTCNAVD
+816 QNPLTCNAVD

-853 QLGQVSAD
+853 QLGQISAD
-861 PNAVYTWTPN
+861 PNAVYSWTPN
-871 DGNLSDVNGP
+871 DGNLSDVSGP
-881 LPIFTGSSSA
+881 LPIFTGSANA

-896 IQHDVCTD
+896 VQHDVCTD

-917 TLPNDTALCI
+917 TLPNDTSLCV
-927 PGNIDL
+927 PNNVDL
-933 DALVSPLSGS
+933 AAAINPANGS

-974 YFAQLTSQGCTVED
+974 YFAQLTSEGCTVED

-1133 TYYVTVADGDCVQQ
+1133 TYNVTVSDGDCVQQ

-1186 FITELN
+1186 FITELD
-1192 FKVFN
+1192 FKLFD
-1197 RWGELVFETQDQSL
+1197 RWGELVFETQDQSI

-1223 PAVFVYYMR
+1223 PAVFVFYMR

>member
-1 MRKIVLIGCLSLL
+1 MRKILVIGCLSLF
-14 VQLGLAQVV
+14 VQFGMAQVV

-44 GRTFFENN
+44 GRTFFESN

-64 AKAHAGKEF
+64 AKAHAGQEF

-89 HPEKVVADAFQQT
+89 HPERVTADAFQQT

-111 PLKWGR
+111 PSKWGR

-123 GFRYQNFYTGI
+123 GFRYQNFYSGI

-146 YDWEVQRG
+146 YDWEVHRG
-154 ASPTQIQW
+154 ASPSQIQW

-174 GRLVVRTALGEIV
+174 GRLIVRTALGEIV
-187 EQIPIAYQMIPMEG
+187 EQIPIAYQLIPMEG

-219 KNGSTISFRVGNY
+219 KNGNTISFRVGEY
-232 NSRYP
+232 NTRYP
-237 LIIDPELIFSS
+237 LVIDPELIFSS

-283 VGAYQTTW
+283 LGAYQTTW

-314 TFMQWSTF
+314 TFLQWSTF
-322 LGGAHDDLPHSLIC
+322 LGGANDDLPHSLIC

-389 LNVNGNTLEAST
+389 LNVNGNTLVAST

-445 INFPTVNAFQS
+445 MNFPTVNAFQS
-456 SIGGL
+456 NLGGL

-517 GYGQI
+517 GYGQV

-572 TRAANSAFVVNAS
+572 TRAANSTFVVNAA

-651 YTTGLLITPDA
+651 YTTGLLTTPDA

-684 TYASFFGGNISSEH
+684 TYASFFGGNISAEH

-712 YQSVCAGCGGNSDF
+712 YQSVCAGCGGNDDF

-826 TISRTI
+826 TISRTV
-832 TVVAPIVET
+832 TVIAPIVET
-841 LSDVTVC
+841 LADVTVC
-848 NGVPV
+848 SGVPV

-861 PNAVYTWTPN
+861 PNAVYSWTPN

-881 LPIFTGSSSA
+881 LPIFTGTASA
-891 SYQLL
+891 TYQLL
-896 IQHDVCTD
+896 VQHDVCTD
-904 TLTQNVIVPQLEL
+904 TLTQNVVVPQLEL
-917 TLPNDTALCI
+917 TLPSDTSLCV
-927 PGNIDL
+927 PDNVDL
-933 DALVSPLSGS
+933 NAIVSPSSGS
-943 LIWSASPDFSNPL
+943 LIWSASSDFSNPL

-962 LSINVFVNGMQT
+962 LSINVFVNGIQT

-1035 SGQGTSAVEFIIT
+1035 SGQGTSVVEIIIT
-1048 TGTTVSV
+1048 NATEVSV

-1065 QDTVQVAVSA
+1065 QDTVQVSVSA
-1075 LNASTINATATPA
+1075 LNASTINVSATPA
-1088 VVLEGTTVQLNAS
+1088 VVLEGTIVQLNAS
-1101 PVNAGYTYAWTPSFG
+1101 PVNAGYNYVWAPSFG
-1116 LNNANIHNPTA
+1116 LNNSNIYNPTA
-1127 FVEMTS
+1127 FVEATT
-1133 TYYVTVADGDCVQQ
+1133 TYYVSVADGDCIQQ

-1164 YVPNAFTPNLDQ
+1164 YVPNAFTPNLDN

-1186 FITELN
+1186 FITELD
-1192 FKVFN
+1192 FKLFD
-1197 RWGELVFETQDQSL
+1197 RWGELVFETQDQTI

-1218 GKKVD
+1218 EKKVD

>member
-1 MRKIVLIGCLSLL
+1 MRKILLIGCLSLL
-14 VQLGLAQVV
+14 VQLGLAQIV

-174 GRLVVRTALGEIV
+174 GRLIVRTALGEIV

-237 LIIDPELIFSS
+237 VIIDPELIFSS

-314 TFMQWSTF
+314 TFLQWSTF

-427 EIDLDANDNVY
+427 EVDLDANDNVY
-438 VASSTYS
+438 IASSTYS

-572 TRAANSAFVVNAS
+572 TRAANSAFVVNAA

-651 YTTGLLITPDA
+651 YTTGLLTTPDA
-662 YQTTTDG
+662 YQNTTDG

-726 PIFPPNA
+726 PIFPANA
-733 VSAINNNSCN
+733 VSAVNNNSCN

-861 PNAVYTWTPN
+861 PNAVYSWTPN
-871 DGNLSDVNGP
+871 DGNLSDVSGP
-881 LPIFTGSSSA
+881 LPIFTGSANA

-896 IQHDVCTD
+896 VQHDVCTD

-933 DALVSPLSGS
+933 NALISPSSGS
-943 LIWSASPDFSNPL
+943 LIWSASPDFANPL

-988 SVSVFMVGDQATIQG
+988 SVSVFMVGDQASIQG

-1008 YGDTVSL
+1008 YGDTVLL

-1075 LNASTINATATPA
+1075 LNASTINASATPA
-1088 VVLEGTTVQLNAS
+1088 VVLVGTNVQLNAS

-1116 LNNANIHNPTA
+1116 LNNSNIYNPTA
-1127 FVEMTS
+1127 FIEATI
-1133 TYYVTVADGDCVQQ
+1133 TYEVSVADGDCVQQ

-1192 FKVFN
+1192 FKVFD
-1197 RWGELVFETQDQSL
+1197 RWGELVFETQDQSV

-1223 PAVFVYYMR
+1223 PAVFVYYLR
-1232 VVCEGG
+1232 TVCEGG

>member
-1 MRKIVLIGCLSLL
+1 MRKILLIGCLSLL

-37 FSAATEN
+37 YSAATEN

-73 EPIMRGHV
+73 EPVMRGHV

-89 HPEKVVADAFQQT
+89 HPEKVTADAFQQT

-123 GFRYQNFYTGI
+123 GFRYQNFYSGI
-134 HLHVYQNEFFMK
+134 HLHVYQNDFFMK
-146 YDWEVQRG
+146 YDWELQRG
-154 ASPTQIQW
+154 ASPAQIQW
-162 SYEGTDDVRVED
+162 TYEGTDDVRVED
-174 GRLVVRTALGEIV
+174 GRLIVRTALGEIV

-207 PPWKTRVDCAFV
+207 PPWKTRVECAFV
-219 KNGSTISFRVGNY
+219 KNGNTISFRVGKY
-232 NSRYP
+232 NPRYA

-283 VGAYQTTW
+283 IGAYQTTW

-296 QGTLAGTDMAI
+296 QGSLAGTDMAI
-307 SKYDVSG
+307 SKYDALG
-314 TFMQWSTF
+314 TFLQWSTF
-322 LGGAHDDLPHSLIC
+322 LGGANDDLPHSLIC

-427 EIDLDANDNVY
+427 EVDLDANDNVY
-438 VASSTYS
+438 VVSSTYS
-445 INFPTVNAFQS
+445 TNFPTVNAFQS

-517 GYGQI
+517 GYGQV

-533 KLNPSGTSLLTSTY
+533 KLNPSGASLLTSTY

-562 NADEVFVYGQ
+562 NVDDVFVYGQ
-572 TRAANSAFVVNAS
+572 TRAANSTFVVNAA

-639 GAVNEYSTTEAG
+639 GAVNEYSTMEAG
-651 YTTGLLITPDA
+651 YTTGLITTPDA
-662 YQTTTDG
+662 FQTTTDG

-684 TYASFFGGNISSEH
+684 TYASFFGGNISAEH

-763 PLLCEGSTIQLVST
+763 PFLCEGSTIQLVST

-799 VVHTFNAP
+799 VVHTFNTP

-816 QNPVTCNAVD
+816 QNPNTCNAVD

-841 LSDVTVC
+841 LADVTVC
-848 NGVPV
+848 SGIPV

-881 LPIFTGSSSA
+881 LPIFTGSSNA

-896 IQHDVCTD
+896 VQHDVCTD
-904 TLTQNVIVPQLEL
+904 TLTQNVVVPQLEL
-917 TLPNDTALCI
+917 TLPNDTSLCV
-927 PGNIDL
+927 PDNVDL
-933 DALVSPLSGS
+933 NALVSPSTGD

-956 NSNTQD
+956 NTNFQD

-1035 SGQGTSAVEFIIT
+1035 SGQGTSSVEFIIT
-1048 TGTTVSV
+1048 AGTTVSV

-1075 LNASTINATATPA
+1075 LNASTIDASATPA
-1088 VVLEGTTVQLNAS
+1088 VVLVGTNVQLNAS
-1101 PVNAGYTYAWTPSFG
+1101 PINAGYNYVWTPNIG
-1116 LNNANIHNPTA
+1116 LSNANIHNPNA
-1127 FVEMTS
+1127 FVETTT
-1133 TYYVTVADGDCVQQ
+1133 TYNVAVSDGDCIQQ

-1176 ANEWLYVRGN
+1176 ANDWLYVRGN

-1192 FKVFN
+1192 FKVFD
-1197 RWGELVFETQDQSL
+1197 RWGELVFETQDQSI
-1211 GWNGYFK
+1211 GWNGYYK

-1223 PAVFVYYMR
+1223 PAVFVYYLR
-1232 VVCEGG
+1232 TVCEGG

>member
-1 MRKIVLIGCLSLL
+1 MRKILLIGCLSLL
-14 VQLGLAQVV
+14 VHLGLAQAV
-23 HFIENKGQWPSQVK
+23 HFIENKGQWPSHVK
-37 FSAATEN
+37 YSAATEN

-73 EPIMRGHV
+73 EPVIRGHV

-89 HPEKVVADAFQQT
+89 QPERVTADAFQQT

-123 GFRYQNFYTGI
+123 GFRYQNFYSGI

-154 ASPTQIQW
+154 ASSSQIQW
-162 SYEGTDDVRVED
+162 TYEGTDDVRVED
-174 GRLVVRTALGEIV
+174 GRLIVRTALGEIV
-187 EQIPIAYQMIPMEG
+187 EQIPIAYQFIPMEG

-207 PPWKTRVDCAFV
+207 PPLKVRVECAFV
-219 KNGSTISFRVGNY
+219 KNGNTISFRLGKY
-232 NSRYP
+232 DPRHA

-283 VGAYQTTW
+283 IGAYQTTW

-427 EIDLDANDNVY
+427 EVDLDANDNVY

-517 GYGQI
+517 GYGQV

-533 KLNPSGTSLLTSTY
+533 KLSPNGATLLTSSY

-562 NADEVFVYGQ
+562 NVDEVFVYGQ
-572 TRAANSAFVVNAS
+572 TRAANSTFVVNAA

-651 YTTGLLITPDA
+651 YTTGLLTTSDA

-684 TYASFFGGNISSEH
+684 TYASFFGGNISAEH

-763 PLLCEGSTIQLVST
+763 PLLCEGSTIQLVSS

-799 VVHTFNAP
+799 VVHTFNSP

-826 TISRTI
+826 TLSRTV
-832 TVVAPIVET
+832 TVVAPLVET
-841 LSDVTVC
+841 LGDVTVC
-848 NGVPV
+848 EGVPV

-861 PNAVYTWTPN
+861 PNAVYLWTPN

-881 LPIFTGSSSA
+881 LPIFTGSTSA

-896 IQHDVCTD
+896 VQHDVCTD

-917 TLPNDTALCI
+917 TLPSDTALCV
-927 PGNIDL
+927 PGNVDL
-933 DALVSPLSGS
+933 NALISPSSGS
-943 LIWSASPDFSNPL
+943 LIWSDFPDYSNQL
-956 NSNTQD
+956 NNSSQD
-962 LSINVFVNGMQT
+962 LSISVFVNGVHT
-974 YFAQLTSQGCTVED
+974 YYAQLSSQGCVVED

-1035 SGQGTSAVEFIIT
+1035 SGQGTSSVELVIT
-1048 TGTTVSV
+1048 AGTEVSV

-1088 VVLEGTTVQLNAS
+1088 VVLAGTNVQLNAS
-1101 PVNAGYTYAWTPSFG
+1101 PVNAGYNYSWTPNLG
-1116 LNNANIHNPTA
+1116 LSNANIHNPTA
-1127 FVEMTS
+1127 FIEMTS
-1133 TYYVTVADGDCVQQ
+1133 TYNVTVSDGDCVQQ

-1176 ANEWLYVRGN
+1176 ANDWLYVRGN

-1192 FKVFN
+1192 FKVFD
-1197 RWGELVFETQDQSL
+1197 RWGELVFETNDQSM
-1211 GWNGYFK
+1211 GWNGYYK

-1223 PAVFVYYMR
+1223 PAVFVYYLR
-1232 VVCEGG
+1232 TVCEGG

>member
-1 MRKIVLIGCLSLL
+1 MRKLLLIGCFGLL
-14 VQLGLAQVV
+14 VQFGLAQVV

-89 HPEKVVADAFQQT
+89 HPEKLVADAFQQT
-102 RYNYFLGND
+102 RYNYFLGNN
-111 PLKWGR
+111 PSKWGR

-123 GFRYQNFYTGI
+123 GFRYQNFYSGI

-154 ASPTQIQW
+154 ASPSQIQW
-162 SYEGTDDVRVED
+162 SYEGTDDVRIEE
-174 GRLVVRTALGEIV
+174 GRLIVRTALGEIV
-187 EQIPIAYQMIPMEG
+187 EQIPIAYQLIPMEG
-201 EAAGNN
+201 EAASNN
-207 PPWKTRVDCAFV
+207 PPMKMRVDCSFV
-219 KNGSTISFRVGNY
+219 KNGDVISFRLGKY
-232 NSRYP
+232 DTRHP
-237 LIIDPELIFSS
+237 LVIDPELIFSS

-314 TFMQWSTF
+314 TFLQWSTF
-322 LGGAHDDLPHSLIC
+322 LGGANDDLPHSLIC

-353 PVTSNAFDNSFNGGA
+353 PATSGAFDNSFNGGA

-382 SDIIVAK
+382 SDIVVAK
-389 LNVNGNTLEAST
+389 LNVNGNTLLAST

-427 EIDLDANDNVY
+427 EVDLDANDNVY
-438 VASSTYS
+438 VVSSTYS
-445 INFPTVNAFQS
+445 TNFPTVNAFQS

-461 QDACVFQLS
+461 QDACLFQLS
-470 SDLSQMNWSTYLGGS
+470 SDLSQMIWSTYLGGS

-493 AEDNAGNVF
+493 AEDNAGNIF
-502 VCGGTQSVDFPLAGN
+502 VCGGTQSVNFPIAGN
-517 GYGQI
+517 GYGQV

-533 KLNPSGTSLLTSTY
+533 KFNPTGTSLLSSTY
-547 FGSNVFDQLYFIETD
+547 FGSNVYDQLYFIETD

-572 TRAANSAFVVNAS
+572 TRAANS
-585 FSQPNSGMLV
+585 MLV

-609 VFGTGGGE
+609 VFGTGDGK
-617 PNLSPTAFLVDV
+617 PSLSPTAFLVDV

-639 GAVNEYSTTEAG
+639 GAVNQYSTTEAG
-651 YTTGLLITPDA
+651 YTNGLLTSPDA
-662 YQTTTDG
+662 FQPTTDG

-684 TYASFFGGNISSEH
+684 TYASFFGGNISAEH

-726 PIFPPNA
+726 PIYPANA

-751 QLPLTVANFNAP
+751 QLPLTVANFNVP

-777 SSLAASV
+777 SYLAASV
-784 QWHFSDDNSTVFGNS
+784 QWNFSDDNSTVFGNS

-816 QNPVTCNAVD
+816 LNPVTCNAVD
-826 TISRTI
+826 TISRTV

-841 LSDVTVC
+841 LGDVTVC

-904 TLTQNVIVPQLEL
+904 TLTQNVLVPQLSL
-917 TLPNDTALCI
+917 TLPNDTSLCVTA
-927 PGNIDL
+927 NVDL
-933 DALVSPLSGS
+933 DALINPSTGS

-956 NSNTQD
+956 NSNMQD

-974 YFAQLTSQGCTVED
+974 YFAQLSSQGCTVED

-1035 SGQGTSAVEFIIT
+1035 SGQGTSSVEFIIT
-1048 TGTTVSV
+1048 AGTEVSV

-1075 LNASTINATATPA
+1075 LNALIINASVNPA
-1088 VVLEGTTVQLNAS
+1088 VVIAGTNVQLTAS
-1101 PVNAGYTYAWTPSFG
+1101 PLNNSYSYQWTPSLG
-1116 LNNANIHNPTA
+1116 LNNSNIYNPIA

-1133 TYYVTVADGDCVQQ
+1133 TFIVTVADGDCVQQ

-1186 FITELN
+1186 FITELD
-1192 FKVFN
+1192 FKLFD
-1197 RWGELVFETQDQSL
+1197 RWGELVFETQDQSI